1 MICKIG
7 SWTCSRRDTHS
18 IAISTERARPQFCNG
33 KMGHYQSSNH
43 PSGTHVRN
51 LTKTNKS
58 TASIDNNNNNTN
70 TTTTTTTTTTTNTN
84 TNTNSNNNNNTNT
97 NTNTNTTTTNNNNKQ
112 QQTTNNNKQ
121 QQTTTNNN
129 KQQQTTTNNNKQ
141 QQTTTTTMTM
151 SLSLSL
157 SLSLSVSRHRAIPPR
172 SRHCAT
178 QPVEPRAWT
187 KASAA
192 WSSPDV
198 PRNGRFNNGYMLT
211 MGMYNGNMIYI
222 YIYTWLYIINFMYY

>member
-58 TASIDNNNNNTN
+58 TASIDNNNNTN

-84 TNTNSNNNNNTNT
+84 TNSNNNTNT
-97 NTNTNTTTTNNNNKQ
+97 NTNTTTTTNNNNKQ

-129 KQQQTTTNNNKQ
+129 KQQQQWQCHSHCHCLFLCPDIEPFRRDPDTVQ
-141 QQTTTTTMTM
+141 RSQ
-151 SLSLSL
+151 LSQEL
-157 SLSLSVSRHRAIPPR
+157 
-172 SRHCAT
+172 
-178 QPVEPRAWT
+178 EPR
-187 KASAA
+187 
-192 WSSPDV
+192 PRPLGRV
-198 PRNGRFNNGYMLT
+198 PMCQETAGST
-211 MGMYNGNMIYI
+211 MDIC
-222 YIYTWLYIINFMYY
+222 